1 MTVAQRKKEEHIVD
15 HLLYC
20 LQMEDFIRAAQFQ
33 PTVLQQWAQKQSA
46 AEGTDAMEEERWLL
60 KMAHSL
66 RDSGAV
72 EKGHASDVQETLM
85 ELAHL
90 HELLIGPLDDS
101 AYKESFAT
109 AEPLLQEL
117 GTKSESSVHPVEQ
130 LVIGLY
136 GWLVLR
142 IKKQA
147 ISAETEAAM
156 VGLRNWANAL
166 AKGHLKVYFGAQ

>member
-1 MTVAQRKKEEHIVD
+1 MTVAQRKKQEHIVD

-20 LQMEDFIRAAQFQ
+20 LQMEDLIRAAQFQ
-33 PTVLQQWAQKQSA
+33 PQLLQQWAEKQA
-46 AEGTDAMEEERWLL
+46 EAEGTDPAEEETWLL
-60 KMAHSL
+60 TMAYSL

-72 EKGHASDVQETLM
+72 EQGHSSTVQETMM

-90 HELLIGPLDDS
+90 HELLLGAMAD
-101 AYKESFAT
+101 AEYKGAFEA
-109 AEPLLQEL
+109 AEPFLKEL
-117 GTKSESSVHPVEQ
+117 GAKSERQVHPVEQ

-142 IKKQA
+142 LKKERV
-147 ISAETEAAM
+147 SAETEAAM

-166 AKGHLKVYFGAQ
+166 AKGHLKVYYGQ